1 MIGDKL
7 LITDYH
13 REAGKMV
20 FNRIE
25 PLIQNAGKAF
35 LVTVAGESGCGKSKT
50 AFVLSEHCEKAGH
63 KTVILA
69 QDDYFKL
76 PPHSNAKKRE
86 VDISWVGMGEVNLD
100 LLDEHMEL
108 IRSGEMAKLVKPC
121 AVFKDDTFI
130 DEEIDIENVKVAI
143 AEGTYTTSLKKVDF
157 RAFINRVYTQTKKA
171 RIARGRDKMSEFVE
185 RVLEIEHQ
193 IIKKHKELAQVV
205 IPPPEEER
213 E

>member
-13 REAGKMV
+13 RKAGEMV
-20 FNRIE
+20 YDMIE
-25 PLIQNAGKAF
+25 PLLQKIDKTF
-35 LVTVAGESGCGKSKT
+35 LVSVAGESGCGKSKT
-50 AFVLSEHCEKAGH
+50 AFVLSEHCEKAGY

-86 VDISWVGMGEVNLD
+86 ESIAWVGMGEVQLD
-100 LLDEHMEL
+100 LLDEHMEI
-108 IRSGEMAKLVKPC
+108 IRSGKMDKLIKPC
-121 AVFKDDTFI
+121 VVFKEDRFI

-143 AEGTYTTSLKKVDF
+143 AEGTYTTSLKSVDF

-171 RIARGRDKMSEFVE
+171 RIARGRDKMSDFVE

-193 IIKKHKELAQVV
+193 IIKRHKELAQVV
-205 IPPPEEER
+205 IPPPEEEM
-213 E
+213 